1 MLFNSLQFLIFFP
14 IVVFLYFILPYKYR
28 WVMLLAASCIFY
40 MAFIP
45 KYILILAFTIII
57 DYIAG
62 IIIEKAK
69 GRKRKIF
76 LVVSII
82 SNVGIL
88 AFFKYFNFFS
98 ANLDSFFH
106 FLDLNAAIP
115 ALKII
120 LPIGLSFHTFQA
132 MSYTIEVYRG
142 RQKAEKNFGVYAL
155 YVMFFPQLVAGPIER
170 PQNLLHQFYEKH
182 DFDYNNA
189 VSGLR
194 MMLWGFFLKIVVADR
209 LAIFVN
215 DIYNHAANYSGLPLL
230 LSTYFF
236 AFQIYGDFAGYSFIA
251 IGAAKVMGFKLMD
264 NFKRPYLSQTISEF
278 WKRWHISLSSWFKD
292 YLYIPLGG
300 NRVKKSRWLV
310 NLFIVFLVSGF
321 WHGAGWN
328 FIIWGSLHGFYLVFS
343 ILTENFRNSFV
354 DFIKLTKFPKLHKAI
369 KILITFNL
377 VSFSWI
383 FFRANSLSDAM
394 YIITHLFL
402 GFLSAYNYLIQ
413 ISILKDIL
421 LGLFA
426 VLFMEI
432 IHIIQEKISITQ
444 FINNKH
450 MAIRWAIYFIMMFG
464 ILLFGVFEEMPF
476 IYFQF

>member
-1 MLFNSLQFLIFFP
+1 
-14 IVVFLYFILPYKYR
+14 
-28 WVMLLAASCIFY
+28 MLLAASCIFY

-62 IIIEKAK
+62 IMIEKAE

-76 LVVSII
+76 LIVSII
-82 SNVGIL
+82 SNVSIL
-88 AFFKYFNFFS
+88 AFFKYYNFFS
-98 ANLDSFFH
+98 ANLNSLFH
-106 FLDLNAAIP
+106 FLDLKTAIP

-142 RQKAEKNFGVYAL
+142 GQKAERNLGIYAL

-182 DFDYNNA
+182 DFNYTNA
-189 VSGLR
+189 VNGLR
-194 MMLWGFFLKIVVADR
+194 MMLWGFFLKMVVADR

-215 DIYNHAANYSGLPLL
+215 NIYNHAAHYSGLPLL

-251 IGAAKVMGFKLMD
+251 IGAAKVMGFTLMD
-264 NFKRPYLSQTISEF
+264 NFNRPYFSQTISEF

-300 NRVKKSRWLV
+300 NRVKKSRWLI
-310 NLFIVFLVSGF
+310 NLFIVFLISGF

-354 DFIKLTKFPKLHKAI
+354 DFIKLIKFPKLYKTV

-383 FFRANSLSDAM
+383 FFRANSLSDAF
-394 YIITHLFL
+394 YIITHLFS

-444 FINNKH
+444 LINNKH
-450 MAIRWAIYFIMMFG
+450 MAIRWAIYFIMIFG
-464 ILLFGVFEEMPF
+464 ILLFGVFKEMSF

>member
-1 MLFNSLQFLIFFP
+1 
-14 IVVFLYFILPYKYR
+14 
-28 WVMLLAASCIFY
+28 MLLAASCIFY

-62 IIIEKAK
+62 IMIEKAA

-88 AFFKYFNFFS
+88 AFFKYYNFFIDNIS
-98 ANLDSFFH
+98 DIFH

-132 MSYTIEVYRG
+132 MSYTIEVYMG

-182 DFDYNNA
+182 DFNYNNA

-264 NFKRPYLSQTISEF
+264 NFKRPYFSQSISEF

-292 YLYIPLGG
+292 YLYIPMGG
-300 NRVKKSRWLV
+300 NRVKKSRWLM

-328 FIIWGSLHGFYLVFS
+328 FIIWGSLHGFYLIFS

-354 DFIKLTKFPKLHKAI
+354 GFIKLTKFPKLHKAI

-394 YIITHLFL
+394 HIITHLFS

-426 VLFMEI
+426 VLFMEM

-450 MAIRWAIYFIMMFG
+450 MAIRWAIYFIMIFG